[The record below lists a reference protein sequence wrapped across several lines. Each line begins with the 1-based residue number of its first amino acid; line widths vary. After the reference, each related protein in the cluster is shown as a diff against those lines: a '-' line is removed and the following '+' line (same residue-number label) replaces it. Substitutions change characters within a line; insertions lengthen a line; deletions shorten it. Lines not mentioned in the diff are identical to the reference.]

1 MPYAQSLTS
10 MFTVDD
16 PCTAFALLKSMTSIS
31 VLQPEPVDDVLGAT
45 SSTAPESLDL
55 CGAPYRSMLRSR
67 NQEER
72 MVASAIAT
80 QQLTLAVFQT
90 QVNMMFYY

>member
-1 MPYAQSLTS
+1 MPYGQLLTP
-10 MFTVDD
+10 MFTLDD
-16 PCTAFALLKSMTSIS
+16 PSTALALLKAMTSIS

-45 SSTAPESLDL
+45 SSIAPDVLDL
-55 CGAPYRSMLRSR
+55 CAAPYRTMLRSK

>member
-1 MPYAQSLTS
+1 MPYAEILTS

-16 PCTAFALLKSMTSIS
+16 PCTAFALLKAMTSIS

-45 SSTAPESLDL
+45 SSIAPDVLDL
-55 CGAPYRSMLRSR
+55 CAAPYRTMLRSK

-72 MVASAIAT
+72 MLASAIAT
-80 QQLTLAVFQT
+80 QQLTLAVYHT